1 MVEALRNVCLKFNR
15 LAACCASVEKRGRS
29 MSGNGTFLIRAQP
42 RSSDAET
49 LLIHKEMKTRGE
61 RERVSGR
68 TEGRGGRR
76 SSQSDTICS
85 STPTG
90 SASILSS
97 LTVCVYM
104 WNWVMC
110 QCQRE
115 EGCWVW
121 SNTGVLANEKLKAQ
135 SRRSD
140 ETKLRKH
147 CTIKTTQ
154 SHMQNRNEYS

>member
-1 MVEALRNVCLKFNR
+1 VHPWRREVGACQEMAYFSLGHSPEAVMLKHYWYT
-15 LAACCASVEKRGRS
+15 KRWKQGGR
-29 MSGNGTFLIRAQP
+29 
-42 RSSDAET
+42 
-49 LLIHKEMKTRGE
+49 E

-68 TEGRGGRR
+68 TEGLGGRR

-85 STPTG
+85 SSPTG

-104 WNWVMC
+104 WNWAMC
-110 QCQRE
+110 QCQSE

-135 SRRSD
+135 SRRPD
-140 ETKLRKH
+140 ETELRKH
-147 CTIKTTQ
+147 CTIETTQ
-154 SHMQNRNEYS
+154 SDVSNAKPKWILITHLRNLCL